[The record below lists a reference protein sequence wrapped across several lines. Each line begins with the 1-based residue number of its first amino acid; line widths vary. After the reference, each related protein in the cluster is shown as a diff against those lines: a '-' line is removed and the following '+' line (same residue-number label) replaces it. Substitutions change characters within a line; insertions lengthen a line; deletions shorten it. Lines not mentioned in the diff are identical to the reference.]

1 MMCGFLEP
9 GHWRSNCAAG
19 SLSTQYLIL
28 AKKGEKSVIS
38 HGAGILTR
46 MDLQLWFINPRRLGS
61 LVPHARHR
69 AAAAHGAT
77 ISSEYSLVGPLY
89 N

>member
-1 MMCGFLEP
+1 MMCSFLVP
-9 GHWRSNCAAG
+9 GHWRSNYAG

-46 MDLQLWFINPRRLGS
+46 MDLQLWFINPRRLGG
-61 LVPHARHR
+61 LVPHAPPRRRTRRH
-69 AAAAHGAT
+69 T
-77 ISSEYSLVGPLY
+77 ITPEYSLVGPLY

>member
-1 MMCGFLEP
+1 MMWIFLEP
-9 GHWRSNCAAG
+9 ALWSGQNYAG

-46 MDLQLWFINPRRLGS
+46 MDLQL
-61 LVPHARHR
+61 
-69 AAAAHGAT
+69 
-77 ISSEYSLVGPLY
+77 
-89 N
+89 